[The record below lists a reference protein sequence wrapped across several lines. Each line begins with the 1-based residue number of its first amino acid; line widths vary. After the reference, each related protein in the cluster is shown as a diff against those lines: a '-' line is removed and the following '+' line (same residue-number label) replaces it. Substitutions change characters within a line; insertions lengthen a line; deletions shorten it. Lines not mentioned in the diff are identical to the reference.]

1 MVEPAKPPFPQNRC
15 EACERGE
22 KLVISPFRIGAQQ
35 AAIHSPST
43 NVCMKYIKPS
53 VFEKL
58 RKLRRIS

>member
-1 MVEPAKPPFPQNRC
+1 MVEQTKAPFPQNRC

-22 KLVISPFRIGAQQ
+22 RLIVSPVMIDSQQ

-58 RKLRRIS
+58 RRIP